1 MQDKIFCWFVP
12 IVVFYDQ
19 KLLKIG
25 IHGNEA
31 FIFAWDL
38 GIK

>member
-25 IHGNEA
+25 IHGNEV